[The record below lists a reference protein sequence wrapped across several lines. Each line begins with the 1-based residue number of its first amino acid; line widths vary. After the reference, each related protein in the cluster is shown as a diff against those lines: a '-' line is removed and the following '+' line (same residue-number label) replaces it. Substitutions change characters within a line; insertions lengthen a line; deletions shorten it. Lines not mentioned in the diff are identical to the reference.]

1 MSSIADSLGGLV
13 KSAGIVL
20 AGTVVANVLGI
31 LAEIFIPRALSPGV
45 YGRLG
50 LAYGIV
56 SAVSSLAILGIP
68 NGVTRFLSEKES
80 AHDGVDVLQSG
91 YAISLTG
98 AAIAAVVIYLGRFE
112 IAALMDDPEI
122 APLLVAFIP
131 YLLAF
136 PIVKV
141 SVGVLR
147 AKERT
152 TAATLA
158 QRIGPRMLGLAL
170 VAGLITAG
178 RPVVGAIGYWLS
190 FSIVG
195 ALLAFYAVRQYIDIG
210 SLVARLP
217 NRDTARELWS
227 FSWPLAAGASLHV
240 MLANVDIIMIGYFLD
255 SAPVGYYRSIQPLKQ
270 VIFFFSGSFAFLFLP
285 LATKHYSQGDF
296 TGLDA
301 LYTVT
306 TKWIVSL
313 TFPAVLLFTLFSPT
327 VIRLFFGTAYLPAAP
342 VLSVLMAGLFY
353 RVLVGLDG
361 DMVKAINRPRVEFY
375 SAAAGVV
382 VNIVLN
388 AALIP
393 RFGIIGAAIGTVVGY
408 FVYNTVEVI
417 IIYRAIESYP
427 FSTAAFKPLVPTTL
441 VGVGILSFTSQRTL
455 GLLALAGIGVLLYV
469 AQLVSMILTR
479 SFTETDLLLVKQ
491 LEARF
496 DLDLAWLQ
504 AIIRSERLP
513 PNSK

>member
-20 AGTVVANVLGI
+20 AGTVMANVLGI
-31 LAEIFIPRALSPGV
+31 LAEIFIPRALDPAV

-80 AHDGVDVLQSG
+80 AHEETDVLQSG
-91 YAISLTG
+91 YAISLVGTVIAA
-98 AAIAAVVIYLGRFE
+98 AAIYLARFE
-112 IAALMDDPEI
+112 IAALMDDPEV
-122 APLLVAFIP
+122 APLLVVFVP

-147 AKERT
+147 AEERT

-158 QRIGPRMLGLAL
+158 QRIGPRVFGLAL
-170 VAGLITAG
+170 VAALIAAG

-190 FSIVG
+190 FSVVG
-195 ALLAFYAVRQYIDIG
+195 ALLALYAVRQHIDVG

-217 NRDTARELWS
+217 SHDTVRELWS
-227 FSWPLAAGASLHV
+227 FSWPLAAGTSLTI
-240 MLANVDIIMIGYFLD
+240 MLANVDIVMIGYFLD
-255 SAPVGYYRSIQPLKQ
+255 SASVGYYRSIQPLKQ
-270 VIFFFSGSFAFLFLP
+270 VIFFFSGSFAFLFMP

-296 TGLDA
+296 AGLDA

-306 TKWIVSL
+306 TKWIVAL
-313 TFPAVLLFTLFSPT
+313 TFPAVLLFTLFSPDA
-327 VIRLFFGTAYLPAAP
+327 IRLFFGTAYLPAAP
-342 VLSVLMAGLFY
+342 ALSVLIAGLFY
-353 RVLVGLDG
+353 RVFVGLNG

-375 SAAAGVV
+375 SAIAGVV
-382 VNIVLN
+382 VDIVLN

-393 RFGIIGAAIGTVVGY
+393 LFGIVGAAFGTIVGY
-408 FVYNTVEVI
+408 FVYNTIEVVA
-417 IIYRAIESYP
+417 IYRAVGSYP
-427 FSTAAFKPLVPTTL
+427 FSAAAFKPLVPTTL
-441 VGVGILSFTSQRTL
+441 VGVGVLALASQRTL
-455 GLLALAGIGVLLYV
+455 GLFAIAGIGVLLYA

-479 SFTETDLLLVKQ
+479 SFTETDLQLVEQ
-491 LEARF
+491 FEARF
-496 DLDLAWLQ
+496 DIDLSWLTTL
-504 AIIRSERLP
+504 IRSE
-513 PNSK
+513 S

>member
-20 AGTVVANVLGI
+20 AGTIVSNVLGL
-31 LAEIFIPRALSPGV
+31 LAEVFIPRALVPAV

-56 SAVSSLAILGIP
+56 SAISSLAILGIP
-68 NGVTRFLSEKES
+68 NGVTRFLSEKAS
-80 AHDGVDVLQSG
+80 AHEETDVLQSG

-98 AAIAAVVIYLGRFE
+98 AAIAAAAIYLARFE
-112 IAALMDDPEI
+112 IAALMDDPAV
-122 APLLVAFIP
+122 APLLVAFVP

-136 PIVKV
+136 PIAKV

-147 AKERT
+147 AEERT

-158 QRIGPRMLGLAL
+158 QRIGPRVLGLAL
-170 VAGLITAG
+170 VAGLIAAD

-195 ALLAFYAVRQYIDIG
+195 ALLALYAVGQHIDFG
-210 SLVARLP
+210 SLVTHLP
-217 NRDTARELWS
+217 NQETFRELWS
-227 FSWPLAAGASLHV
+227 FSWPLAAGASLHL
-240 MLANVDIIMIGYFLD
+240 MLSNVDIMMIGYFLD
-255 SAPVGYYRSIQPLKQ
+255 SASVGYYRSIQPLKQ
-270 VIFFFSGSFAFLFLP
+270 VIFFFSGSFAFLFMP
-285 LATKHYSQGDF
+285 LATKHYSQSDF
-296 TGLDA
+296 AGLDA

-313 TFPAVLLFTLFSPT
+313 TFPAVLLFTLFSPAA
-327 VIRLFFGTAYLPAAP
+327 IRLFFGTAYLPAAP
-342 VLSVLMAGLFY
+342 VLSILMAGLFY

-375 SAAAGVV
+375 SALPGVA

-393 RFGIIGAAIGTVVGY
+393 RFGIVGAAFGTVVGY
-408 FVYNTVEVI
+408 FVYNTVEVVV
-417 IIYRAIESYP
+417 IYRAVGSYP
-427 FSTAAFKPLVPTTL
+427 FSAAAFKPLIPTTL
-441 VGVGILSFTSQRTL
+441 VGIGVLTLTSQRTL
-455 GLLALAGIGVLLYV
+455 GLLAIAGIGVLLYT
-469 AQLVSMILTR
+469 AQLASMILTR
-479 SFTETDLLLVKQ
+479 SFTDTDLLLVKQ
-491 LEARF
+491 FEARF
-496 DLDLAWLQ
+496 NLDLSWLTTLL
-504 AIIRSERLP
+504 RSE
-513 PNSK
+513 